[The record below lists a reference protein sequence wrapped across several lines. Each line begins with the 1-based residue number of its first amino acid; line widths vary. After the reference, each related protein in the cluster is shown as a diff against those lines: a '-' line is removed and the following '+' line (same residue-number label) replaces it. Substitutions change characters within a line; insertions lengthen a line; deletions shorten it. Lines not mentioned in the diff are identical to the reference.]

1 VHYLTNDAGAG
12 IYSAPIGGSDLP
24 YRIRTRDQ
32 HFDAALHTIGVAAG
46 KRDVKSSHFPETF
59 NLK

>member
-1 VHYLTNDAGAG
+1 
-12 IYSAPIGGSDLP
+12 LP

-32 HFDAALHTIGVAAG
+32 HFDAAVHAIGVAAG
-46 KRDVKSSHFPETF
+46 KRDVKSSHFPDTF